1 LEQLHCFT
9 HFLAFFLAGFFSCLG
24 RRFKCTGRW
33 RSLCAGLAHLL
44 TTSGFNART
53 LFCDV
58 FVQRHLSTPYAI
70 LILALIFLHM
80 PAARQADFVL
90 QDGHGLK
97 PDDFLPYFML

>member
-1 LEQLHCFT
+1 KSFFSLLLSWLLSRLGSLFKCSGRRRSFGAGLT
-9 HFLAFFLAGFFSCLG
+9 HFLFA
-24 RRFKCTGRW
+24 
-33 RSLCAGLAHLL
+33 
-44 TTSGFNART
+44 SGFNART

-90 QDGHGLK
+90 HDGHGLK
-97 PDDFLPYFML
+97 PDDFLPYFIL

>member
-1 LEQLHCFT
+1 
-9 HFLAFFLAGFFSCLG
+9 
-24 RRFKCTGRW
+24 
-33 RSLCAGLAHLL
+33 
-44 TTSGFNART
+44 
-53 LFCDV
+53 
-58 FVQRHLSTPYAI
+58 